1 MARKAAKAKMPT
13 SATGTS
19 SSETL
24 RAARTFARAC
34 RSKGIGPSGFTL
46 VELAIVAF
54 IIALMAAVA
63 IVAIGSERRDE
74 ELVKEAERLDA
85 LFDYVREQAELQT
98 RDFGLLVNRTGYSFV
113 VYDVIAGEWRPAGED
128 DALRERKFP
137 DGILPA
143 MVVEGRTIVLDKK
156 REDDE
161 KKKNVED
168 FTPQLM
174 IFANGDLTSF
184 EVTLERGEDSARL
197 YTDEQTN
204 IKLLRPGEIEQ
215 PTAPVRT
222 VRQ

>member
-1 MARKAAKAKMPT
+1 MRVAR
-13 SATGTS
+13 S
-19 SSETL
+19 
-24 RAARTFARAC
+24 F
-34 RSKGIGPSGFTL
+34 RSNGFTL

-54 IIALMAAVA
+54 IVALMAAVA

-98 RDFGLLVNRTGYSFV
+98 RDYGLLVGRAGYSFV
-113 VYDVIAGEWRPAGED
+113 VFDVITGQWRPAGED

-137 DGILPA
+137 EGIQPV
-143 MVVEGRTIVLDKK
+143 MVVEGRTIILDKK
-156 REDDE
+156 RDDE
-161 KKKNVED
+161 KKKKGKDLED

-184 EVTLERGEDSARL
+184 EFMLARGEESARI

-204 IKLLRPGEIEQ
+204 IKLQRPGEAELP
-215 PTAPVRT
+215 PTPVRT

>member
-1 MARKAAKAKMPT
+1 MRT

-19 SSETL
+19 SSDAV
-24 RAARTFARAC
+24 RAAFVTRGLAP
-34 RSKGIGPSGFTL
+34 GGFTL

-98 RDFGLLVNRTGYSFV
+98 RDYGLLVSRTGYTFV
-113 VYDVIAGEWRPAGED
+113 VYDVIANQWRAADED

-137 DGILPA
+137 EGILPS
-143 MVVEGRTIVLDKK
+143 VIVEGRPIVLDRK
-156 REDDE
+156 RKDE
-161 KKKNVED
+161 KKKKEIED

-174 IFANGDLTSF
+174 VFANGDLTSF
-184 EVTLERGEDSARL
+184 DMTLERGSDSARI

-215 PTAPVRT
+215 PSVPVRT
-222 VRQ
+222 ARQ

>member
-1 MARKAAKAKMPT
+1 V
-13 SATGTS
+13 
-19 SSETL
+19 
-24 RAARTFARAC
+24 RAARSFARGVTPRATPA
-34 RSKGIGPSGFTL
+34 RGFTL

-98 RDFGLLVNRTGYSFV
+98 RDYGLLVSRTGYTFV
-113 VYDVIAGEWRPAGED
+113 VFDVIADQWRPAGED
-128 DALRERKFP
+128 DALRERQFP
-137 DGILPA
+137 EGIQPTV
-143 MVVEGRTIVLDKK
+143 VVEGRTIVLDKK
-156 REDDE
+156 RDDDS
-161 KKKNVED
+161 KKKSLQD

-174 IFANGDLTSF
+174 MFANGDLTSF
-184 EVTLERGEDSARL
+184 EMTLARGDDNARI

-204 IKLLRPGEIEQ
+204 IRLLRPGEVEQ
-215 PTAPVRT
+215 PATPVRT

>member
-1 MARKAAKAKMPT
+1 V
-13 SATGTS
+13 
-19 SSETL
+19 
-24 RAARTFARAC
+24 RAAPIFAR
-34 RSKGIGPSGFTL
+34 GFTPNGFTL

-54 IIALMAAVA
+54 IVALMAAIA

-98 RDFGLLVNRTGYSFV
+98 RDYGLLMSRTGYSFV
-113 VYDVIAGEWRPAGED
+113 VFDVIANQWRPAGED

-137 DGILPA
+137 EGIMPT
-143 MVVEGRTIVLDKK
+143 MVVEGRTIILDKQ
-156 REDDE
+156 RNDDQ
-161 KKKNVED
+161 KKKEIED

-174 IFANGDLTSF
+174 VFANGDLTSF
-184 EVTLERGEDSARL
+184 EVLLERGPDSARI

-204 IKLLRPGEIEQ
+204 IKLLRPGEIKE
-215 PTAPVRT
+215 PAVPVRT